1 MLGGSERTRAGP
13 RHDPPNLA
21 APRPRDPTPPFCKTK
36 PRGPTVRA
44 MPNKAPTPSPLAT
57 ATGGATAPTVTSSHP
72 MTLDEA
78 VNVLDAVHAMTP
90 SSTPAER
97 RAATNRANAQLS
109 TGPRTAKGLAR
120 SSSNALVHGL
130 SARSVVIRGE
140 SAERWE
146 EFRDATVNDLAPV
159 GHVEAQLAARAAEL
173 LWRLQR
179 AGAAEAAVAT
189 FVHDTAEG
197 EALAA
202 ALECL
207 VIPPAAG
214 VLGFAGAR
222 SLDALATIGERAG
235 KAAELADD
243 LANAIA
249 NGSVDL
255 RAAVD
260 GPVASALIR
269 AMGKLAGGSRP
280 VEMVHAAP
288 GKRPHAP
295 GGDPNAIKVGAWTLG
310 AVKTAAD
317 DLAAHANTD
326 PERARVW
333 EGWMLLRA
341 AAHAC
346 MDAAISS
353 LQAVADA
360 RARVTLACEL
370 GAATEDGAAVRRH
383 EAHLSRQLAATMALY
398 DGARARRGVRPPTAP
413 PGA

>member
-1 MLGGSERTRAGP
+1 MLG
-13 RHDPPNLA
+13 
-21 APRPRDPTPPFCKTK
+21 
-36 PRGPTVRA
+36 A
-44 MPNKAPTPSPLAT
+44 MANKAPTTKHAAPAAP
-57 ATGGATAPTVTSSHP
+57 TAPPARSTSAPP

-78 VNVLDAVHAMTP
+78 VAVLDAVHEMTP
-90 SSTPAER
+90 STPPAAVAAPALDASNALGA

-109 TGPRTAKGLAR
+109 TGPRTVEGIAR
-120 SSSNALVHGL
+120 SSGNALSHGL

-159 GHVEAQLAARAAEL
+159 GPVETQLATRAAEL

-179 AGAAEAAVAT
+179 AGAAEAAVAA
-189 FVHDTAEG
+189 FVHETAEG

-207 VIPPAAG
+207 VIPPAAEC
-214 VLGFAGAR
+214 LGFSSAR
-222 SLDALATIGERAG
+222 SLDGLAAIGERAG
-235 KAAELADD
+235 KAAEFADD

-249 NGSVDL
+249 GGSVDL
-255 RAAVD
+255 RAKVD
-260 GPVASALIR
+260 SHAAAALIR
-269 AMGKLAGGSRP
+269 VMGKIAGGSRP

-288 GKRPHAP
+288 GKRPRDLP
-295 GGDPNAIKVGAWTLG
+295 RGETVGVVGAWTNG
-310 AVKTAAD
+310 AVKKTAD
-317 DLAAHANTD
+317 DLAAFANLD
-326 PERARVW
+326 PERSRVW

-353 LQAVADA
+353 LQAVAA
-360 RARVTLACEL
+360 ARVRVRLAEAL

-383 EAHLSRQLAATMALY
+383 EAHLSRQLAATLALY
-398 DGARARRGVRPPTAP
+398 DGARARRGVRPSPAP